1 MKERSATLRSR
12 WLQNSRVSRQTQLS
26 LFDEVPDAG
35 VLVSTQEGQYFDRK
49 SFRIAARDLGDSLI
63 GFANADGGRIVVG
76 IHNRVVEGVDGNE
89 KQLNDLLQASINFTE
104 PPIRH
109 SNQFIDC
116 FDKDGNSNRLLI
128 LDIEA
133 SEAIHRNKKGE
144 CFLRVGDENRR
155 LQAIEERELL
165 YDKSDSHFDQTLVED
180 LTLADL
186 DSETIRLYAQKMGKD
201 EQRLLKARG
210 LYIEK
215 PDRRGVTQAGWLVL
229 GVDPPI
235 WSYIRYIRH
244 AGTMIETGPRSNV
257 LDDIRIEGN
266 IPTLIEQAKVLLSDK
281 IGTVIRLAPS
291 GRFER
296 IPVLPE
302 FAWLEAVVNAVT
314 HRSYS
319 LQGDG
324 VRGRDFEDRL
334 EVESPGRL
342 PGLVRVQNIRNTRFS
357 RNPHI
362 ARTLAEMTDYVREMN
377 EGVERMY
384 EEMRL
389 YGLREPHFAVG
400 ESSIRV
406 TLYKQ
411 PDEAR
416 HIRGL
421 QTAAQLELLRERLG
435 TDKLRELLT
444 RLAAEKQMRPRQIGE
459 LLGVSLPTV
468 RKYMAG
474 LERVG
479 LVRQQIRSSTD
490 PTRLW
495 TITDAPFWD
504 EMAT

>member
-1 MKERSATLRSR
+1 
-12 WLQNSRVSRQTQLS
+12 V
-26 LFDEVPDAG
+26 
-35 VLVSTQEGQYFDRK
+35 
-49 SFRIAARDLGDSLI
+49 
-63 GFANADGGRIVVG
+63 GFANADGGRVVVG
-76 IHNRVVEGVDGNE
+76 IYDGQVEGVDGNE
-89 KQLNDLLQASINFTE
+89 KHLNDILQASINYTQ
-104 PPIRH
+104 PPIRLAT
-109 SNQFIDC
+109 QFLDC
-116 FDKDGNSNRLLI
+116 VDASGTSNRLLI

-133 SEAIHRNKKGE
+133 SESIHRNKRGE

-155 LQAIEERELL
+155 LQAPEERELL
-165 YDKSDSHFDQTLVED
+165 YDKGDSHFDQTLVD
-180 LTLADL
+180 GLTLNDL
-186 DSETIRLYAQKMGKD
+186 DTDAIRRYAQKMGKD
-201 EQRLLKARG
+201 EQRLLRARG
-210 LYIEK
+210 LYVEK
-215 PDRRGVTQAGWLVL
+215 GEQQGVTHAGWLIL
-229 GVDPPI
+229 GKEPPI

-244 AGTMIETGPRSNV
+244 AGTTIETGTRSNV
-257 LDDIRIEGN
+257 LDDVRIEGN
-266 IPTLIEQAKVLLSDK
+266 IPQLIEQAKELLSER

-324 VRGRDFEDRL
+324 VRVRDFEDRL

-400 ESSIRV
+400 ESSVKV
-406 TLYKQ
+406 TLFKQ

-416 HIRGL
+416 HLRGL
-421 QTAAQLELLRERLG
+421 QTAAQLETLRERLG
-435 TDKLRELLT
+435 AAKLQELLS
-444 RLAAEKQMRPRQIGE
+444 RMAVEKQMRPRQISE

-474 LERVG
+474 LEKVG

-495 TITDAPFWD
+495 TISEASFWD
-504 EMAT
+504 ELST